1 MADPVPSWID
11 ICNLCGPTA
20 FLTHVLTHVVRSRNG
35 PPLQLPAARRLVK
48 DPKVH
53 LLLLLSDEH
62 VLFNL
67 RLVAIFLVVKG
78 VRL

>member
-20 FLTHVLTHVVRSRNG
+20 VLTHVLIHVVRSRNG
-35 PPLQLPAARRLVK
+35 PPLRLRLRLRLK

-53 LLLLLSDEH
+53 LLLLLSDKY
-62 VLFNL
+62 VLCDLGF
-67 RLVAIFLVVKG
+67 VAVFIQL
-78 VRL
+78 